1 MNKDLAFKLTLILL
15 AAVAVW
21 VVLRRKHD
29 KQEQTVK
36 NGDIGDHIVKCD
48 TVTKPLD
55 EISPG
60 IYSVPPAGDLLVS
73 LIDDKNGLEVDG
85 MISIND
91 LPEGGKNILPIVVGP
106 EPITVQSAPNLGII
120 ATFKVLAP
128 IDRQIL
134 LNGPK
139 VNVELPSYCQ

>member
-1 MNKDLAFKLTLILL
+1 MDKELTLLL
-15 AAVAVW
+15 ALVLAAAVLAW
-21 VVLRRKHD
+21 VVLRKKHD

-36 NGDIGDHIVKCD
+36 DGNISDYSVKCD
-48 TVTKPLD
+48 TVSKYLD

-60 IYSVPPAGDLLVS
+60 IYSVPVAGDLLVA

-91 LPEGGKNILPIVVGP
+91 LPEGGKNILPLVVGP

-128 IDRQIL
+128 IDRQML

-139 VNVELPSYCQ
+139 INVTLPSYCQ